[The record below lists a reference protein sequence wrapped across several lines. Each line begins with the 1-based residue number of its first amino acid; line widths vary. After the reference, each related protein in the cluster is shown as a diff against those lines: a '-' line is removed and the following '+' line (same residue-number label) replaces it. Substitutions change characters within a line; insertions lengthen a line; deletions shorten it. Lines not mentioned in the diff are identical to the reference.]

1 MKSLISLFAILA
13 LAFAI
18 PSKRDVSLDKLLSIE
33 KELAGMLKTSAQSEE
48 KIETHVKGIMDPS
61 HDQLL
66 TERNIHTDIY
76 RHCCY
81 SYRDRT
87 IKVLLPI
94 CIIIQHS
101 CIHPPTLLIN
111 SVLCPWFVSV

>member
-61 HDQLL
+61 RDQFL

-76 RHCCY
+76 IGTVAIATETATHMY
-81 SYRDRT
+81 NYT
-87 IKVLLPI
+87 A
-94 CIIIQHS
+94 
-101 CIHPPTLLIN
+101 
-111 SVLCPWFVSV
+111 